1 MENIEFGKRIKAL
14 MELKNLKRSYLA
26 EKLDIT
32 YNTLTKKLNG
42 QREFTFLEILK
53 MKDIFN
59 IDIKTYSNI
68 MLNDEFLLN

>member
-26 EKLDIT
+26 EKLGMT

-53 MKDIFN
+53 MKEIFN

-68 MLNDEFLLN
+68 MLNDDFMLN